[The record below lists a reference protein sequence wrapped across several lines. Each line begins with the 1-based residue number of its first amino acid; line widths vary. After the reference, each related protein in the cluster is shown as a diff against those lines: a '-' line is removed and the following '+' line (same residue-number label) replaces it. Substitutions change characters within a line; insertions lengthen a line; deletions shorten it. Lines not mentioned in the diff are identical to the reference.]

1 MTMKTA
7 RSTRPSIEAS
17 GASTIAR
24 WLSLAAAPTFAITAV
39 VTGVLG
45 GGAHDVRCAAASHA
59 SVLGGMTP
67 MYLMMTAFNVA
78 PWLQLIS
85 GQSR

>member
-1 MTMKTA
+1 MAGYSSVNTN
-7 RSTRPSIEAS
+7 
-17 GASTIAR
+17 TIAR

-39 VTGVLG
+39 LTGIHG
-45 GGAHDVRCAAASHA
+45 DGAHDVRCAAAAHA
-59 SVLGGMTP
+59 SALSGMAP

-85 GQSR
+85 GRAVKGVPND